1 MLDSHTMPCG
11 QLQSHST
18 ELNNISD
25 PFILIIPSAVSI
37 MQITKL
43 WNTYKRRYSR
53 QSSLVLRY
61 KIILEY
67 AKVISMI
74 KVMIKTGQIN
84 RERCSVQSGMDT
96 GLACGCS
103 LLNSHLNTVE
113 TYLWS
118 HIAYLPSSTR
128 LLRLFVFSLFPL
140 PQASSLHN
148 RMDRGVLISEKR
160 FLDRRGRNR
169 NIRIVLKP
177 ICVPSLVCL
186 LTYNPTRTV

>member
-1 MLDSHTMPCG
+1 MLDLHTMPCG

-25 PFILIIPSAVSI
+25 PLILIIPSAVSI
-37 MQITKL
+37 MLITKL

-67 AKVISMI
+67 AKAISMI

-96 GLACGCS
+96 GLAWG
-103 LLNSHLNTVE
+103 LLTFKF
-113 TYLWS
+113 
-118 HIAYLPSSTR
+118 SSEHR
-128 LLRLFVFSLFPL
+128 RNLFVVT
-140 PQASSLHN
+140 H
-148 RMDRGVLISEKR
+148 
-160 FLDRRGRNR
+160 
-169 NIRIVLKP
+169 
-177 ICVPSLVCL
+177 CVPSKFN
-186 LTYNPTRTV
+186 TPFAFI